1 MSKFKRKKVEGQRGG
16 RTHGWGNPKKH
27 RNKGSRGGKGKA
39 GKFGQM
45 MTRILKNEP
54 ERIGYKGFNAKT
66 SKKHKSINLRDAERI
81 AGKEKS
87 IDLSKFGYA
96 KLLGRGEVKRALDI
110 TVDFCSKNA
119 KEKVEA
125 AGGKVTVN
133 VVVEKKPKV
142 QPAGKP
148 AAANKGKPAKEEAPA
163 EEDDDEDVE

>member
-45 MTRILKNEP
+45 MTRILKYEP
-54 ERIGYKGFNAKT
+54 ERIGFKGFNAKT
-66 SKKHKSINLRDAERI
+66 SKKHRSINLRDAERL
-81 AGKEKS
+81 AGKDKV

-96 KLLGRGEVKRALDI
+96 KLLGRGEIGRALEI
-110 TVDFCSKNA
+110 KVDFCSKNA

-125 AGGKVTVN
+125 AGGKIISDIPVK
-133 VVVEKKPKV
+133 EKKSAGQAKKAAEE
-142 QPAGKP
+142 PAG
-148 AAANKGKPAKEEAPA
+148 
-163 EEDDDEDVE
+163 